1 MQTSISKHP
10 APEDSDRVPSM
21 EGNQAI
27 QGFTAGI
34 VEMLLQSHA
43 GEIELLP
50 ALPKA
55 WPTGTMRGLRARGG
69 YDVDLSWR
77 MGRLD
82 SATLYPKFAGPCR
95 VRVAGGSEIL
105 TGGKIVPVRKI
116 APDVV
121 EFDAVPGTVYTVR
134 PQS

>member
-1 MQTSISKHP
+1 DAEAAYRIAKMMQTDISIHP

-55 WPTGTMRGLRARGG
+55 WSTGSAQGLRARGA
-69 YDVDLSWR
+69 YTVDLAWKN
-77 MGRLD
+77 GKLD
-82 SATLYPKFAGPCR
+82 TA
-95 VRVAGGSEIL
+95 
-105 TGGKIVPVRKI
+105 
-116 APDVV
+116 
-121 EFDAVPGTVYTVR
+121 TVR
-134 PQS
+134 SRNAGSC